1 MKESEY
7 YTPSIEEFYV
17 GFEYEHLN
25 KECDS
30 WLPCFYETML
40 DQRGNSKLDELN
52 MSLEKVKYLDKE
64 DIESLRWKDN
74 SYSTFPN
81 GVIEV
86 FKLKH
91 YVFSYY
97 RDEYST
103 VFEYTI
109 LDELRNK
116 RLYLGEIKNKSELIK
131 LLKQLNIK

>member
-1 MKESEY
+1 MKAENVIKY
-7 YTPSIEEFYV
+7 YTPVKKEFHR
-17 GFEYEHLN
+17 GFECEVRDGDTWNKIKCNIIPYGHLTLV
-25 KECDS
+25 D
-30 WLPCFYETML
+30 LY
-40 DQRGNSKLDELN
+40 R
-52 MSLEKVKYLDKE
+52 VKYLDKE
-64 DIESLRWKDN
+64 DIESLGWKHN

-109 LDELRNK
+109 LDELRNR
-116 RLYLGEIKNKSELIK
+116 RLYLGEIQNKSELK
-131 LLKQLNIK
+131 VLMKQLGIDG